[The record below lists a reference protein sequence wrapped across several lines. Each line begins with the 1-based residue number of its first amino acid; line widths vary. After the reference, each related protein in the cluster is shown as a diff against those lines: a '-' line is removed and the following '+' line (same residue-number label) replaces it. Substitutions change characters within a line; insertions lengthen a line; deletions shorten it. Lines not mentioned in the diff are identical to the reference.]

1 MQRALTNIFF
11 PLTILLIGFLAGNNL
26 LLVGWQRTQQIN
38 YLTSTPEFLV
48 WLALVSILF
57 SILPLCAIYG
67 FLCIQKLRKNRFSA
81 SSVWSLAILLILF
94 FIPSITMGN
103 FPEVFPKADLPSF
116 KLRIDLIVLF
126 CGVCATPAA
135 ISITLLN
142 SYIQTLSP
150 QKFDFPNEYFKV
162 RDQLDG
168 LLGSIGLIIGL
179 GTLATGGLQ
188 NALAAYYKAS
198 GIVAKGVFPPILTVV
213 YGGYFSVILILLYV
227 SLERSTVELAKSFI
241 DLHVQVPNLDSDSW
255 VSAYEKRKKAE
266 EWLKLTTP
274 WINVKSGL
282 AVFTPL
288 IGGLISYIIPK

>member
-11 PLTILLIGFLAGNNL
+11 PLTVLLIGFLAGNSL
-26 LLVGWQRTQQIN
+26 LLVGWKQTQQIK
-38 YLTSTPEFLV
+38 YLTGTPEFLV
-48 WLALVSILF
+48 WLTLISILF
-57 SILPLCAIYG
+57 SILPLCAVYG
-67 FLCIQKLRKNRFSA
+67 FSCLQKLGRSRL
-81 SSVWSLAILLILF
+81 SSSSIGSLVILLILF
-94 FIPSITMGN
+94 FIPYVIMGK
-103 FPEVFPKADLPSF
+103 FPGVFPKADLPSF

-126 CGVCATPAA
+126 CGICTTPAA

-150 QKFDFPNEYFKV
+150 QKAGFLSEYFKL

-188 NALAAYYKAS
+188 NALAAFYKAS
-198 GIVAKGVFPPILTVV
+198 GIVAKGIFPPILTVV

-227 SLERSTVELAKSFI
+227 TLERSLMELARSFL
-241 DLHVQVPNLDSDSW
+241 DLHIQVPDLDSDAW
-255 VSAYEKRKKAE
+255 ISAYEKRKKAE
-266 EWLKLTTP
+266 DWLKLTTP
-274 WINVKSGL
+274 WINVRSGL